1 VNYKEKE
8 RDIMTE
14 ASFLPFFSY
23 NMFS

>member
-8 RDIMTE
+8 RDVITE